1 MSCGCVVVDQ
11 KQREVGVRV
20 SGTTQLPRLCPR
32 FIHQVVVSSRSET
45 SVLPGIAAVTSAGAN
60 PASREILVQG
70 VVVGRWTVQK

>member
-11 KQREVGVRV
+11 KQSEAGVRV
-20 SGTTQLPRLCPR
+20 SGTTQLPRLRPR
-32 FIHQVVVSSRSET
+32 FIHQVVVSSQSET

-60 PASREILVQG
+60 PASREILVQW